1 MHTIRIVLP
10 PRLDI
15 GSSTRRGIRTY
26 AILVESPTRM
36 GTIDLRLAT
45 ELRDKL
51 GLRRAVETGTYQGLT
66 ARALASLF
74 ESVIT
79 IELSRPIYERAANA
93 LRDLPNVEAVQ
104 GHSSDVLD
112 RIVRQDTPT
121 LYFLDGHWSGGN
133 TAGSGD
139 ECPVLEELG
148 AIGPGS
154 QDDCLVIDD
163 ARLFTSAPP
172 PPHDPAQ
179 WPTIV
184 EVFDA
189 IRSQRPRH
197 MVTLLSDQ
205 VIAVPL
211 RAKSVID
218 SYGTRVDE
226 ADIGLRQRV
235 LRTLFKAR

>member
-1 MHTIRIVLP
+1 
-10 PRLDI
+10 
-15 GSSTRRGIRTY
+15 
-26 AILVESPTRM
+26 M

-51 GLRRAVETGTYQGLT
+51 GLRRAVETGTYRGLT

-79 IELSRPIYERAANA
+79 IELSRPIHEQAATA

-112 RIVRQDTPT
+112 GVTQQDTPT
-121 LYFLDGHWSGGN
+121 LYFLDGHWSGGD

-139 ECPVLEELG
+139 ECPVLGELA

-154 QDDCLVIDD
+154 HDDCLVIDD

-189 IRSQRPRH
+189 IRSQRPH
-197 MVTLLSDQ
+197 HAVTLLSDQ

-218 SYGTRVDE
+218 SYGTRVNKVS
-226 ADIGLRQRV
+226 IGYRKRV
-235 LRTLFKAR
+235 LGTFFKVR